1 MGRMSAATKWWSRAT
16 AAVIGLVLTMVV
28 PVHAWAASTG
38 VADVA
43 VEAARAR
50 RRGGIGVIGILGGVC
65 CLVVVGGI
73 VLAVV
78 LISRNRKRK

>member
-1 MGRMSAATKWWSRAT
+1 MKWWSRAT
-16 AAVIGLVLTMVV
+16 AAVTGLVLTLVV

-43 VEAARAR
+43 VEAARSR
-50 RRGGIGVIGILGGVC
+50 RRGGFGVFGVLGLLC

-78 LISRNRKRK
+78 LISRNRKRR